1 MVARNDRR
9 SSTRNVSH
17 FKLTKSVEEESDNE
31 NQSEETSQMGNDPE
45 LEEHEATPRRSM
57 REQRPVKRYGN
68 AVPSELIS

>member
-9 SSTRNVSH
+9 TRNVSH
-17 FKLTKSVEEESDNE
+17 FKLMQSAEEESDNE
-31 NQSEETSQMGNDPE
+31 NKSGETSHMGNE
-45 LEEHEATPRRSM
+45 AEMEEHETTPRRSM